1 MTSSVDWDKL
11 CIYNVIPIVVTKTII
26 HRDIFKN
33 TTDKSKWNNKNV
45 QVTWRKERKK
55 KQRNEGENRKKN
67 KMIDLSS
74 TLTYL

>member
-55 KQRNEGENRKKN
+55 SREMEKTEKKI
-67 KMIDLSS
+67 KWQ
-74 TLTYL
+74 T